1 MAKIREGFIRIAIIT
16 INSASRWREAAP
28 LQIRPVNWQ
37 QVSIRFQAVRDFLGH
52 WVIQPQFLQLAISI
66 RTKIKRITPPVKKEN
81 WPKLLTT
88 EQIWRKVFSD
98 SRVSWEG
105 LTLNLELFFSRTFR
119 LGTICSSLSIT
130 LLDLFSITSYGR
142 IRREE
147 FRKLDHYFDLFLAPL
162 RSHWI
167 WTAQS
172 RTTRIINSFKLSD
185 CLVVFSAA
193 VTQHLSPLRPIYTV
207 RLCRIRQAYDR
218 PTTWIVSSK
227 SNLQSVTIVA

>member
-88 EQIWRKVFSD
+88 EQIWRKVSSD

-147 FRKLDHYFDLFLAPL
+147 LRKLDHYFDLFLAPL

-167 WTAQS
+167 WTCSKSNDANYQL
-172 RTTRIINSFKLSD
+172 F
-185 CLVVFSAA
+185 
-193 VTQHLSPLRPIYTV
+193 QPLRLFG
-207 RLCRIRQAYDR
+207 RLQCGGHPTPLSIKADLHGTTLSHTTSLRQAYDM
-218 PTTWIVSSK
+218 
-227 SNLQSVTIVA
+227 NCFL

>member
-52 WVIQPQFLQLAISI
+52 WVIQPQLLQLAISI

-105 LTLNLELFFSRTFR
+105 LTLNLELFSSPTFR

-147 FRKLDHYFDLFLAPL
+147 LRKLDHYFDLFLVPL

-167 WTAQS
+167 WT
-172 RTTRIINSFKLSD
+172 
-185 CLVVFSAA
+185 C
-193 VTQHLSPLRPIYTV
+193 
-207 RLCRIRQAYDR
+207 
-218 PTTWIVSSK
+218 SK
-227 SNLQSVTIVA
+227 SNDANYQLLQTLRLFGRLQCGGHPTPLSITKKTRCVTTHQKARPRADESQ